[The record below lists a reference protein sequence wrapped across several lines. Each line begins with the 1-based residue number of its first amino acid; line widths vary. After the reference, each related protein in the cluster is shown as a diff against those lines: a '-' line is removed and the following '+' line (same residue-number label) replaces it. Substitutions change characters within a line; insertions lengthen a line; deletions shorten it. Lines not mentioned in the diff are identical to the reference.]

1 MGLALIE
8 KIIAL
13 FLMLF
18 AGFALVK
25 KDILKK
31 EDSQTLSKLCLYLIS
46 PCVLFHAFT
55 VEVTPER
62 QKAFFL
68 CGILALGIQG
78 FFTLFI
84 FCLDKILPMTVVE
97 KTAVIYSNCGNIII
111 PIVAYA
117 LGEDYLIYI
126 TAYIGVYNILLWT
139 HGISLFKK
147 QQKKMGREGSFSKE
161 NFRDSE
167 EASLFKK
174 LSGFLKNP
182 NILAIIFGFLCFSFR
197 IDLPRPLSQA
207 IKDIGGMIGPV
218 SMMVTGMILAKMPVT
233 RFFQNKRL
241 FFVTFLR
248 MFFFPICLLLFFKL
262 GHIASLLPMGK
273 EIFLVTYLSAIAPSG
288 TSVNQFAIIYQ
299 QDAEYASCINIFT
312 TLVAILT
319 MPLFVYL
326 YSWLI

>member
-25 KDILKK
+25 KDVLKK

-62 QKAFFL
+62 QRAFFL
-68 CGILALGIQG
+68 CGVLALGIQG

-84 FCLDKILPMTVVE
+84 FFLDKIFPMTVVE

-139 HGISLFKK
+139 HGISLFKR
-147 QQKKMGREGSFSKE
+147 QLKKAGGKGKFKEE

-167 EASLFKK
+167 EDSLFEK

-197 IDLPRPLSQA
+197 IDLPRPL
-207 IKDIGGMIGPV
+207 G
-218 SMMVTGMILAKMPVT
+218 
-233 RFFQNKRL
+233 
-241 FFVTFLR
+241 
-248 MFFFPICLLLFFKL
+248 
-262 GHIASLLPMGK
+262 
-273 EIFLVTYLSAIAPSG
+273 
-288 TSVNQFAIIYQ
+288 
-299 QDAEYASCINIFT
+299 
-312 TLVAILT
+312 
-319 MPLFVYL
+319 
-326 YSWLI
+326 